1 MIQQSLLAKI
11 AAQYDFDHANK
22 IIARPQCKPFSR
34 SWMAV
39 EFSLPLSQ
47 ILDVT
52 GIQYACPYQQD
63 DQYYKHNAKTNQVKH
78 SERRSASK
86 ADLKLA
92 TASKQYW
99 FEFHVLHQDDLA
111 VGKELNR
118 LYDDANRVRALRD
131 ALPKDDIL
139 LFIGLWGRFNSQ
151 DIQHFQPL
159 DNHKECA
166 YVLDSGLTGSGQIS
180 RLCQMKKGG
189 EERFLLVLM

>member
-11 AAQYDFDHANK
+11 AAQYDFDHANQ

-63 DQYYKHNAKTNQVKH
+63 DQYYKHNAKTNQVQH

-86 ADLKLA
+86 ADIKLS
-92 TASKQYW
+92 TTEKEYW
-99 FEFHVLHQDDLA
+99 FEFHVFHQDALNLK
-111 VGKELNR
+111 KERNK
-118 LYDDANRVRALRD
+118 LYDDANRIKALRN

-139 LFIGLWGRFNSQ
+139 LFIGLWGCFSSE
-151 DIQHFQPL
+151 DIKHFQPL

-166 YVLDSGLTGSGQIS
+166 YVLDSGQTGSGQIS
-180 RLCQMKKGG
+180 RLCQMKKSG
-189 EERFLLVLM
+189 EERFLLAAF